1 MKRLCASS
9 KSARRSA
16 HASGFCGTCA
26 TAKPDITNN
35 DTTRNNLITNSSMLW
50 EGNTQKSGSDPLAL
64 PLLSGL
70 GGARTGRGQYGNKD
84 PMNPWEPALP
94 ICVCQAPP
102 RRGAVLCQQSDK
114 SYLVSS

>member
-70 GGARTGRGQYGNKD
+70 GGALIGLQYDANKA
-84 PMNPWEPALP
+84 PINPRDQHRPHRA
-94 ICVCQAPP
+94 IQ
-102 RRGAVLCQQSDK
+102 
-114 SYLVSS
+114 